1 MRSNARRRD
10 DVRAIPAP
18 SEPSLALASDTEVAV
33 AIVHAADGVR
43 HLVAARSA
51 DELFGELAD
60 YVRRHAPKQL
70 FPSGAKRVL
79 GLLERGNADGAVR
92 LYFALAGRRW
102 DEERL
107 TLRNVELR

>member
-10 DVRAIPAP
+10 DVRAALAP
-18 SEPSLALASDTEVAV
+18 SESSLAVASESEVAV

-70 FPSGAKRVL
+70 FPRSAKRVL
-79 GLLERGNADGAVR
+79 DLIERGRADAAVR
-92 LYFALAGRRW
+92 LYFSLAGRRW

-107 TLRNVELR
+107 TLRSVELR